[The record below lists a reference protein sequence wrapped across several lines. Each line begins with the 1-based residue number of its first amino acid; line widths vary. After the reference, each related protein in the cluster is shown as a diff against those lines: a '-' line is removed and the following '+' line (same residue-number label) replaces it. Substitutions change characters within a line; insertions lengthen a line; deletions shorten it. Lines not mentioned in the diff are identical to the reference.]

1 MGEAK
6 KRGTFEE
13 RQRCAIEADKILKQC
28 YPMKWKRE
36 AFIAQHDGSK
46 VNAAFSLV
54 NQMIQKQRESKL
66 PPAKDF
72 VVIDGNEQIADT

>member
-1 MGEAK
+1 
-6 KRGTFEE
+6 
-13 RQRCAIEADKILKQC
+13 
-28 YPMKWKRE
+28 
-36 AFIAQHDGSK
+36 
-46 VNAAFSLV
+46 V